1 MFQLERIAPLAC
13 IAALLTGQ
21 AAHAGE
27 LYILNF
33 GTTSTT
39 GGSVQVDGSS
49 YAISDDV
56 AFARVS
62 PGYHTV
68 IWTSNGAQYSASVY
82 LSSQDAI
89 PASGEYG
96 ETWCLEITGT
106 NWVLPS
112 ADDCDEDLAYMLW

>member
-1 MFQLERIAPLAC
+1 MSQLGRIAPLAC

-33 GTTSTT
+33 GTTATT
-39 GGSVQVDGSS
+39 GDYVQVDGSS
-49 YAISDDV
+49 YAIDDDV

-62 PGYHTV
+62 PGYHTI

-89 PASGEYG
+89 PATGEYG
-96 ETWCLEITGT
+96 ETWCFEITNS

-112 ADDCDEDLAYMLW
+112 ADECDEDLFYMLW